1 MGGKIMTKFV
11 GLRAKVYNF
20 LIDDCKED
28 KKEKGTNK
36 FIIKI
41 EKKKINKNLTLRLRL
56 KIENYKKCLESTQ
69 LDNKINYLEKNK
81 ITVDSLKKPHKEF
94 IKNNKYI

>member
-1 MGGKIMTKFV
+1 M
-11 GLRAKVYNF
+11 R
-20 LIDDCKED
+20 
-28 KKEKGTNK
+28 
-36 FIIKI
+36 
-41 EKKKINKNLTLRLRL
+41 KKKKNKNLTLRLRL

-69 LDNKINYLEKNK
+69 LDKINYLEKNK